1 MAGPTEEVPAA
12 AAAAVASPK
21 SGASEEKAS
30 PAAARP
36 RGFWPFG
43 EDKSVHK
50 ALGGG
55 KSTDFSLSFPP
66 CSESELVDCLSHQ
79 VRTSVL
85 CVPHFVRVFSRW
97 APAVLE
103 LCGAVLVAVLKFRS
117 WCLGCLLRKA

>member
-66 CSESELVDCLSHQ
+66 CSESELVDCLSLI
-79 VRTSVL
+79 RSGLL
-85 CVPHFVRVFSRW
+85 CCVF
-97 APAVLE
+97 LI
-103 LCGAVLVAVLKFRS
+103 L
-117 WCLGCLLRKA
+117 